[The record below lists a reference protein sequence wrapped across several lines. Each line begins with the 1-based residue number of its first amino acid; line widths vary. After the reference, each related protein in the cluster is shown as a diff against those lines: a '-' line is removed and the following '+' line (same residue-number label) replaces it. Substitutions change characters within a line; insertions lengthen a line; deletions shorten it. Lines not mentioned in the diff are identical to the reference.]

1 MNTVA
6 LQGRPPPASE
16 GIYPSAR
23 LSVRLGFPSSEDFS
37 IVRDGQG
44 KAMNVVACR
53 EFLRISR
60 MCRVSGQLVP
70 YRCRLS
76 RQMAPGIHIY
86 DPRFFGLFRHS
97 CYPNVFLDLSELWLW
112 ALIDIHPGDSLT
124 MDYAATEDKLL
135 HQFACD
141 CGSSHCR
148 GWICGFDETPNAEGQ
163 RFLQDWRRQGF
174 R

>member
-1 MNTVA
+1 MNTAA
-6 LQGRPPPASE
+6 LQGHPPPPSE
-16 GIYPSAR
+16 GIYLSSR
-23 LSVRLGFPSSEDFS
+23 LPVRLGFPSAKDFN

-44 KAMNVVACR
+44 IATDVVACR
-53 EFLRISR
+53 NFLRISR

-70 YRCRLS
+70 YPCQRS
-76 RQMAPGIHIY
+76 RQMAPGVHIY

-124 MDYAATEDKLL
+124 MDYAATEGKLRC
-135 HQFACD
+135 QFACG
-141 CGSSHCR
+141 CGASCCR
-148 GWICGFDETPNAEGQ
+148 GWIYGFDETPNAEGQ
-163 RFLQDWRRQGF
+163 RFLQDWRKQGF